1 VTRDLMMGNLNE
13 VTDKRLIALRK
24 IDKEGP

>member
-24 IDKEGP
+24 IDKEDP